1 VVRRAHPTELSWHRL
16 ESLYQRW
23 QELVKIAP
31 GALKGEKP
39 LNPVSPPL
47 AVRFSRVKLF
57 LALSRTPHGL
67 LDLATPALAA
77 LLCYGG
83 LPRFG
88 VIILGLLTGFAAY
101 TAVYALND
109 VVDYRVDVE
118 RLKAAGPG
126 QKAGYLDAI
135 FMRHPLA
142 QGQVSFREGVRWT
155 AIWAAVAL
163 VGAYHL
169 NPVCAYLFLA
179 GCLLE
184 AVYCRLLRV
193 SHLRT
198 LVAGVV
204 KTLGGVAAVFA
215 VSPHPSRGFVLLLF
229 LWLFCWEIGG
239 QNIPA
244 DWHDLDE
251 DQRLRAQT
259 MPVRYGPEGAGAM
272 ILGALALSVA
282 LSLPLL
288 LVAPLRFSPTLLGLA
303 LAAGGY
309 LLLLPGYRLYR
320 TKDPAQAAALF
331 NRASAYPLAM
341 LGLALASLVY

>member
-1 VVRRAHPTELSWHRL
+1 LADRTRR
-16 ESLYQRW
+16 
-23 QELVKIAP
+23 
-31 GALKGEKP
+31 LKGDRP
-39 LNPVSPPL
+39 LNPTSPPL
-47 AVRFSRVKLF
+47 ASRFSRLKLF

-83 LPRFG
+83 LPPAG
-88 VIILGLLTGFAAY
+88 VTILGLVTVFAAY

-109 VVDYRVDVE
+109 VVDYRVDQE
-118 RLKAAGPG
+118 RLRAAGPG
-126 QKAGYLDAI
+126 PKAGYLDAI

-142 QGQVSFREGVRWT
+142 QGRVSFKEGLGWT
-155 AIWAAVAL
+155 AAWAGVAL

-169 NPVCAYLFLA
+169 NPVCAYIFLA
-179 GCLLE
+179 GCGLE

-198 LVAGVV
+198 LVSGVV

-239 QNIPA
+239 QNVPA
-244 DWHDLDE
+244 DWHDLEE
-251 DQRLRAQT
+251 DQRLGAQT
-259 MPVRYGPEGAGAM
+259 IPVRYGPAGAGAI
-272 ILGALALSVA
+272 ILGTLALSLA
-282 LSLPLL
+282 LSALLL
-288 LVAPLRFSPTLLGLA
+288 LVAPLRFSPLLMALA

-309 LLLLPGYRLYR
+309 LLLLPAYRLYR
-320 TKDPAQAAALF
+320 TQDPALAAALF

-341 LGLALASLVY
+341 LSLALAGLVY

>member
-1 VVRRAHPTELSWHRL
+1 
-16 ESLYQRW
+16 
-23 QELVKIAP
+23 
-31 GALKGEKP
+31 
-39 LNPVSPPL
+39 LNPTSPSL
-47 AVRFSRVKLF
+47 AARFSQAKLF

-67 LDLATPALAA
+67 LDLGTPALGA

-83 LPRFG
+83 LPPFG
-88 VIILGLLTGFAAY
+88 IIALGLLTGFAGY

-109 VVDYRVDVE
+109 LVDYRVDQE
-118 RLKAAGPG
+118 RLNAAGPG
-126 QKAGYLDAI
+126 PETGYLDAI

-142 QGQVSFREGVRWT
+142 QRQVSLKAAVLWT
-155 AIWAAVAL
+155 AGWAVVAL
-163 VGAYHL
+163 AGAYRL
-169 NPVCAYLFLA
+169 NPVCAYIFLA

-204 KTLGGVAAVFA
+204 KTLGGVAAAFA

-244 DWHDLDE
+244 DWHDLEE
-251 DQRLRAQT
+251 DQRLHAQT
-259 MPVRYGPEGAGAM
+259 IPVRYGPERAGAI
-272 ILGALALSVA
+272 ILVALALCLA
-282 LSLPLL
+282 LSLLL
-288 LVAPLRFSPTLLGLA
+288 LLAAPLRFSPALVVLA
-303 LAAGGY
+303 LAVGGY

-331 NRASAYPLAM
+331 NRASTYPLAM
-341 LGLALASLVY
+341 LVLALASLVY

>member
-1 VVRRAHPTELSWHRL
+1 M
-16 ESLYQRW
+16 
-23 QELVKIAP
+23 
-31 GALKGEKP
+31 
-39 LNPVSPPL
+39 
-47 AVRFSRVKLF
+47 
-57 LALSRTPHGL
+57 
-67 LDLATPALAA
+67 
-77 LLCYGG
+77 
-83 LPRFG
+83 G
-88 VIILGLLTGFAAY
+88 VTILGLVTVFAAY

-109 VVDYRVDVE
+109 VVDYRVDQE
-118 RLKAAGPG
+118 RLQAAGPG
-126 QKAGYLDAI
+126 PKAGYLDAI

-142 QGQVSFREGVRWT
+142 QGQVSFGEGVLWT
-155 AIWAAVAL
+155 AAWAAVAL

-198 LVAGVV
+198 LVSGLV

-215 VSPHPSRGFVLLLF
+215 VSPHPSPGFVLLLF

-239 QNIPA
+239 QNVPA
-244 DWHDLDE
+244 DWHDLEE
-251 DQRLRAQT
+251 DQRLGAQT
-259 MPVRYGPEGAGAM
+259 IPVRYGPEGAGAI

-282 LSLPLL
+282 LSALLL
-288 LVAPLRFSPTLLGLA
+288 LVAPLRFSPLLVGLA

-309 LLLLPGYRLYR
+309 LLLLPAYRLYR
-320 TKDPAQAAALF
+320 TKDPALAAALF

-341 LGLALASLVY
+341 LSLALASLMS

>member
-1 VVRRAHPTELSWHRL
+1 VRRAHPRKNFRTAS
-16 ESLYQRW
+16 
-23 QELVKIAP
+23 
-31 GALKGEKP
+31 GALKGDRP

-47 AVRFSRVKLF
+47 AARFSRVKLF

-83 LPRFG
+83 LPPFG
-88 VIILGLLTGFAAY
+88 VIALGLLTGFAAY

-118 RLKAAGPG
+118 RLKEAGPG

-259 MPVRYGPEGAGAM
+259 MPVRYGPEGAGAI

-309 LLLLPGYRLYR
+309 LLLLPAYRLYR
-320 TKDPAQAAALF
+320 TRDPAQAAALF